1 MLILHAVQKLL
12 NTSKI
17 ETGQYITKPA
27 EGQLLHSWY
36 AGLFSSTFPG
46 KLMVMYVHEPSMLT
60 VVCRGKTVKATWPQF
75 EQRLPVLLQ
84 RYHFSQAFIE
94 AEMKEAGGY
103 VVAKTN
109 NRSMLGRMNQ
119 MHHQLEHDCSRF
131 ETYEAI
137 SPDVLE
143 DRMMDMLY
151 STGRRN
157 YTSPIRYWQQANFI
171 K

>member
-1 MLILHAVQKLL
+1 MLILHAVKKLL
-12 NTSKI
+12 NTSNI
-17 ETGQYITKPA
+17 ETRQYITKAA

-36 AGLFSSTFPG
+36 AGVFSSTFPG

-60 VVCRGKTVKATWPQF
+60 IVCRGKTIKTTWPQF
-75 EQRLPVLLQ
+75 QQRLPVLLH
-84 RYHFSQAFIE
+84 RYHFAPAFIE
-94 AEMKEAGGY
+94 AEMQEAVGY

-109 NRSMLGRMNQ
+109 SRSMLGRMNQ
-119 MHHQLEHDCSRF
+119 MVYQLEFDCSRF

-151 STGRRN
+151 GISRGK
-157 YTSPIRYWQQANFI
+157 YISPIRYWQQANLI
-171 K
+171 H

>member
-1 MLILHAVQKLL
+1 MLIIHAVKKLL

-60 VVCRGKTVKATWPQF
+60 VVCKGKTVKTTWPQF
-75 EQRLPVLLQ
+75 KERLPALLQ

-94 AEMKEAGGY
+94 AEMTEAGGY

-109 NRSMLGRMNQ
+109 SRSMLGRMNQ
-119 MHHQLEHDCSRF
+119 MPYQLEYDCSRF
-131 ETYEAI
+131 KTYEAI
-137 SPDVLE
+137 SLVILE
-143 DRMMDMLY
+143 NRMMDMLY
-151 STGRRN
+151 GIGGN
-157 YTSPIRYWQQANFI
+157 KYTSPIRYWQQANFI
-171 K
+171 Q